1 MLNEIRVG
9 PIVAGDGAVNPATA
23 SRDGSTRIAPAA
35 ADYYELA
42 YRGKVFQA
50 SNQGPGGT
58 TTTVGLAATYTGLCV
73 SNPAGSS
80 VNLVMLQHSIAVVGA
95 PAALATIGLLGGYAA
110 AGVATH
116 TTPLVPL
123 STFMNTT
130 VATGIAKVDSAATLV
145 GTPVLLMALGVTPIT
160 GATAQVINP
169 TVVLNVY
176 DFKGAFVL
184 PPGAYI
190 AAYTS
195 TALSVIASFTWAE
208 VAV

>member
-9 PIVAGDGAVNPATA
+9 PITASDGAVNPATA
-23 SRDGSTRIAPAA
+23 SKDGSARIAPAA

-50 SNQGPGGT
+50 SNQAAT
-58 TTTVGLAATYTGLCV
+58 TTTVGLATTYTGLCI
-73 SNPAGSS
+73 SNPIGSS
-80 VNLVMLQHSIAVVGA
+80 VNLVMLQFGIAVVGA
-95 PAALATIGLLGGYAA
+95 PAALSAIGLLGGYATT
-110 AGVATH
+110 GVTAH

-130 VATGIAKVDSAATLV
+130 VATGQAKADSAATIV
-145 GTPVLLMALGVTPIT
+145 GTPVVLMGLGVTPIT

-169 TVVLNVY
+169 SVILNVY

-195 TALSVIASFTWAE
+195 TVLSVIASMTWAE